1 MAAVLC
7 VLFVGVTQLILPGLL
22 DKAIPYAEEK
32 AAEYINGTLTIGS
45 VSRPGGTV
53 FVVRDIMIKDKK
65 QQTVASKNDASKTF
79 QRRQVYLDCSRY
91 DSITGEQLSE
101 NKPLLEF
108 GGKGLDQLNEL
119 VKQGLKKGDLV
130 SIEFAVQGT
139 TYKDGQGNTKNF
151 TGIRPYSIERYVPK
165 SQQRQQEQA
174 TMPQAAAPAPEQTQ
188 QPQQAQSLV
197 QTSQDGTDGLPF

>member
-1 MAAVLC
+1 MAFVLIGRIIAVD
-7 VLFVGVTQLILPGLL
+7 Q
-22 DKAIPYAEEK
+22 
-32 AAEYINGTLTIGS
+32 
-45 VSRPGGTV
+45 
-53 FVVRDIMIKDKK
+53 

-119 VKQGLKKGDLV
+119 CKQGLKKGDLV
-130 SIEFAVQGT
+130 SIEFAVQGN

-165 SQQRQQEQA
+165 SQQRQQEQTA
-174 TMPQAAAPAPEQTQ
+174 MPQAAAPAP
-188 QPQQAQSLV
+188 QPQAAAPASPIV
-197 QTSQDGTDGLPF
+197 TSQTGTDGLPF

>member
-1 MAAVLC
+1 MAFVLIGRIIAVD
-7 VLFVGVTQLILPGLL
+7 Q
-22 DKAIPYAEEK
+22 
-32 AAEYINGTLTIGS
+32 
-45 VSRPGGTV
+45 
-53 FVVRDIMIKDKK
+53 

-79 QRRQVYLDCSRY
+79 QRRQVYIDCSRY

-119 VKQGLKKGDLV
+119 VSQGLKKGDLV

-165 SQQRQQEQA
+165 NQQRQQEQA
-174 TMPQAAAPAPEQTQ
+174 AIPQAAAPAP
-188 QPQQAQSLV
+188 QPQASAPASPIV
-197 QTSQDGTDGLPF
+197 TSQDGKDGLPF